1 VIFLTHR
8 VCHWCRRRVGDAP
21 FFFYNNNTQIS
32 SYSLVPVP
40 YQDNGCDC
48 GVFVCRYAYNLYMMR
63 HKQFTWA
70 SYENEMPSFASLIT
84 RGPAIQFDMYD
95 IGRIRDEISA
105 LIDKLSKLYLP
116 CLEVLDLTGKSTC
129 QDRLQ
134 TDGLESPESRAE
146 QKC

>member
-1 VIFLTHR
+1 M
-8 VCHWCRRRVGDAP
+8 
-21 FFFYNNNTQIS
+21 
-32 SYSLVPVP
+32 SLVPVP

-105 LIDKLSKLYLP
+105 LIDKLLKLYLTR
-116 CLEVLDLTGKSTC
+116 LEEQEKAAREAKHSAK
-129 QDRLQ
+129 QK
-134 TDGLESPESRAE
+134 ESYVSVNRDAGNVT
-146 QKC
+146 KIRYFGT